1 MIGDVFTMA
10 WKEWRELLRIGGG
23 RRGVIV
29 RALFSVGL
37 LGVIWPWLVGAQF
50 VASAVP
56 VLFAAATSAMYVSA
70 LVPDAF
76 PGERERHTLET
87 LLASRLP
94 DAAILLG
101 KVAAAVTY
109 GYTAALLML
118 VSGWITVNV
127 KVSAPP
133 FLLYRSNVLIGAVG
147 FSLLSAALM
156 AGLGTVISLRAATV
170 KQAQQVLTTGVMLLL
185 LTPAILAEA
194 WPRGWSWLIE
204 RVSATDRPPN
214 PASTALIVAAVML
227 AATVL
232 LLLIA
237 LRRFRR
243 STLVLEKP

>member
-1 MIGDVFTMA
+1 MIGDIRTVV
-10 WKEWRELLRIGGG
+10 WKELRELLRIGGG

-29 RALFSVGL
+29 RAFFSVGL
-37 LGVIWPWLVGAQF
+37 LGVIWPWLVGAEF

-94 DAAILLG
+94 DSAILLG
-101 KVAAAVTY
+101 KVTAAVAY
-109 GYTAALLML
+109 GYAAALLML
-118 VSGWITVNV
+118 ISGWLTVNV
-127 KVSAPP
+127 KVGAPP
-133 FLLYRSNVLIGAVG
+133 FLLYRPGVLAAAVG

-156 AGLGTVISLRAATV
+156 AALGTVVAVRAATV

-194 WPRGWSWLIE
+194 WPSAWAWLIT
-204 RVSATDRPPN
+204 RISATDGRGSPRTP
-214 PASTALIVAAVML
+214 LMVAAVMFV
-227 AATVL
+227 ATVIL
-232 LLLIA
+232 LLVA

-243 STLVLEKP
+243 STLILEKP